1 MSINATGQEEVMA
14 PRASAGRSMWAD
26 TLRRLLRN
34 PQGAVAVGG
43 LLIIIVA
50 AVAAPVIAWH
60 DPIAQDASA
69 RLLPP
74 SWNHPFGTDEL
85 RRDLFS
91 RNLHGLKTALV
102 LSFLAVMTG
111 AVIGTMTGF
120 TVGYL
125 RGWADAAV
133 MRLVDAMLAFPGLLI
148 AFATLTILGDGLEN
162 IGIAIAVFVIPGFTR
177 LSRAQML
184 GERNKDYVLAAQV
197 LGASTTRVIFRHIVL
212 NALPP
217 LLVQVALAI
226 AGGVLVVAA
235 LGYFG
240 LGLEADTPLPR
251 RAGERQQA
259 VPAAGV
265 VVSRLP
271 RRHPRL
277 PVALP
282 QSLRRRH
289 QRGHQP
295 VRPRSL
301 LSG

>member
-1 MSINATGQEEVMA
+1 MSIAATNQEEVMA
-14 PRASAGRSMWAD
+14 PRARAGRSMWAN

-34 PQGAVAVGG
+34 PQGAIAVGG
-43 LLIIIVA
+43 LLIIAVA
-50 AVAAPVIAWH
+50 AIGAPVIAWH

-69 RLLPP
+69 RLLSP
-74 SWNHPFGTDEL
+74 SWDHPFGTDEL
-85 RRDLFS
+85 RRDLFA

-120 TVGYL
+120 TVGYV

-133 MRLVDAMLAFPGLLI
+133 MRLVDALLAFPGLLI
-148 AFATLTILGDGLEN
+148 AFATLTVLGEGLEN
-162 IGIAIAVFVIPGFTR
+162 IGIAIAVFVFPGFTR

-240 LGLEADTPLPR
+240 LGLQADTPSLGGLVNSSRPYLQ
-251 RAGERQQA
+251 RAWWYPVFPGAILAFLLLCLNLFADAINEAISPYAR
-259 VPAAGV
+259 
-265 VVSRLP
+265 SR
-271 RRHPRL
+271 
-277 PVALP
+277 
-282 QSLRRRH
+282 S
-289 QRGHQP
+289 
-295 VRPRSL
+295 
-301 LSG
+301 